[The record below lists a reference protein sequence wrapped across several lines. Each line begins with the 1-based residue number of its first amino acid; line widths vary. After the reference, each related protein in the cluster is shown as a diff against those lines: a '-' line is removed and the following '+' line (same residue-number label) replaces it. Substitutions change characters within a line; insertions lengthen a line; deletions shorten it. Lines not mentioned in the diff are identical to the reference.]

1 MAKARMPRGP
11 IEPLPF
17 TIKVESEDSF
27 SFSHGIKSTQVT
39 VTGLLHF
46 GGAMVLVEWAELQ
59 STQSVGFHGVVAEK
73 NTLPLE
79 LVEVP
84 IHWIG
89 EVRLLRPFRF
99 LLELRGR
106 RLDAF
111 EGVPTKV
118 PGMLRL
124 RVARRHWRLARIMAA
139 AIEAARTDPE
149 LLAQSEQPA
158 QLTGDRWTPLPR

>member
-27 SFSHGIKSTQVT
+27 SFAHGIKSMQAS

-46 GGAMVLVEWAELQ
+46 GGTMVLVEWAELQ
-59 STQSVGFHGVVAEK
+59 SMQSVSFHGVVAEK

-89 EVRLLRPFRF
+89 EVRLLGV
-99 LLELRGR
+99 LLHTLELRGR

-118 PGMLRL
+118 PGVIRL
-124 RVARRHWRLARIMAA
+124 KVAMRHRHLAKIMAA
-139 AIEAARTDPE
+139 AIEAARTDPD
-149 LLAQSEQPA
+149 LLAQSEQPQ
-158 QLTGDRWTPLPR
+158 QLTGERWTPLPR